1 MCISQFPAKMK
12 NRLTKI
18 QHFWGKQISQPF
30 CISFA
35 GEKTKLFL
43 FLAKTI
49 FGPPPPPINV
59 VHLLII
65 IGWGPSAAARICQ
78 VDQALQ
84 LGQARGPALRPH
96 DQFYKMYKI
105 YRRGGV
111 QKSFSRKLSF
121 TTHSCV
127 DVNKD
132 IMQKYHLLSMTLKSL
147 ITRKPKNTKAFTK
160 VNVFLG
166 IFTYK
171 FESFTF
177 W

>member
-1 MCISQFPAKMK
+1 MK

-18 QHFWGKQISQPF
+18 QHFWGKQISQQF
-30 CISFA
+30 CFIFA
-35 GEKTKLFL
+35 FRSLGKKTKLFL

-65 IGWGPSAAARICQ
+65 IGWGPSAAARITRGTKRCSQ
-78 VDQALQ
+78 DR
-84 LGQARGPALRPH
+84 LGG
-96 DQFYKMYKI
+96 
-105 YRRGGV
+105 RRCGHMINFTKCTKFIGGGV